1 MDSDDGDISM
11 DELFPFLYS
20 NCASSSCP
28 CDGFLFI
35 PIINLRISAYL
46 HIYRKVFLYRLSFS
60 FSLRMINILL

>member
-1 MDSDDGDISM
+1 VDSDDGDISM

-35 PIINLRISAYL
+35 PIIKFT
-46 HIYRKVFLYRLSFS
+46 H
-60 FSLRMINILL
+60 